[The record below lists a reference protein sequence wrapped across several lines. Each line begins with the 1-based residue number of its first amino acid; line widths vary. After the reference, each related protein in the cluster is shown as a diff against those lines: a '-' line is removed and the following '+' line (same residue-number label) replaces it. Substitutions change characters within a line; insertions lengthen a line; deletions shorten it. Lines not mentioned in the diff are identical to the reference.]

1 MTLSTTSSTSANL
14 ANLPTIAINSSATS
28 AQTTVNFFINNMGVN
43 VEGIQV
49 GLSNLPSASTST
61 LMSNVPNWTPN
72 TVTQGQSIST
82 VAIDF
87 TLANP
92 IPSTFTS
99 AIETLTINQGNVTT
113 PLGLSNFTITTQDT
127 PGKFADLKLLATGYN
142 VNITGSVGFSFPA
155 SSVAGNYTGGTGV
168 NTLIFPDAYSK
179 YVITNLGNNN
189 FNVTYSVNGSLDTI
203 QSFSR
208 LQFQDKGL
216 AFDLSGAA
224 GQVAK
229 IIGAIYGA
237 SSVSTPSLVG
247 IGLTQMNQ
255 GMSYQNL
262 ISMALSNKLVP
273 NFTNAQEVTLL
284 FQNLAHATPSASDLS
299 TWTNLISNG
308 TYTQTSLA
316 QFACDN
322 AINANNINLTGLSQT
337 GLAYTL

>member
-1 MTLSTTSSTSANL
+1 MTLSITTTSANL
-14 ANLPTIAINSSATS
+14 PNLPTITISSSSTS
-28 AQTTVNFFINNMGVN
+28 AQTTVNFFINNVGVN
-43 VEGIQV
+43 VEGVQV
-49 GLSNLPSASTST
+49 GVSNLPTGSTST
-61 LMSNVPNWTPN
+61 LVNNVPNWTPN

-99 AIETLTINQGNVTT
+99 SVDTLTINQGNVSI
-113 PLGLSNFTITTQDT
+113 PLSLSNFTITAQNT
-127 PGKFADLKLLATGYN
+127 PGKFADLKLLTTGYN
-142 VNITGSVGFSFPA
+142 VNITGNVGFSVPA
-155 SSVAGNYTGGTGV
+155 SLVAGNYTGGTGV
-168 NTLIFPDAYSK
+168 NTLIFPDTFSK
-179 YVITNLGNNN
+179 YVITNLGSNN
-189 FNVTYSVNGSLDTI
+189 FNVTYSVNATQDTV

-229 IIGAIYGA
+229 IIGGIFGA
-237 SSVSTPSLVG
+237 SSVTNTSFVG
-247 IGLTQMNQ
+247 IGLTQLNQ

-262 ISMALSNKLVP
+262 ITLALNTKLGA

-284 FQNLAHATPSASDLS
+284 FQNLARVNPSATDLA

-316 QFACDN
+316 QFACDH
-322 AINANNINLTGLSQT
+322 AINLNNINLTGLSQT
-337 GLAYTL
+337 GLAYSF